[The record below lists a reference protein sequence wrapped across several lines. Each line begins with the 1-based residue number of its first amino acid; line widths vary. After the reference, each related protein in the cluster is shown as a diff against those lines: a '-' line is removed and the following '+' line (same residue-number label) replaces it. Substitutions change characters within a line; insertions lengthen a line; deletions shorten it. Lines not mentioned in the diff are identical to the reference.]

1 MKRYILILLLLGPL
15 AILAQDSGVLIT
27 NVTLHIGNGTAVEYG
42 AIGMRNGKIDY
53 AGKVAGAVNSNYAE
67 VIDGKGGDVYPGL
80 IAMNTSLGL
89 NEIFAVRAT
98 NDYRETGSYKPNVR
112 SIIAYN
118 AESNIV
124 ETSLANGVVMAQV
137 CPRGGIIK
145 GSSSLVK
152 LEAWNWEDAAVRID
166 EGIHMDWPRM
176 VKRSKEPNSFHT
188 WVPDE
193 KFDEKISE
201 IRTFFENA
209 RSYSNRSNP
218 IDRDVRFEAMRG
230 LFTGEKRLYITA
242 NDIKEIREV
251 IAFKRDMDI
260 SKVTIVGGQDAWMA
274 SDLLREND
282 ISVLVRRIHSL
293 PKYAE
298 DPVDMPFTLPAKL
311 SEAGVKFSFELDGSM
326 EPIQNRNLPFNIGT
340 AIAYGLD
347 YEKAVEAATLTAA
360 EILGVSDRI
369 GSLQIGKDA
378 NIVWSSGDLFDMR
391 TSIIQGI
398 WIDGKSSDINT
409 RQKELYQKYRDK
421 YGL

>member
-1 MKRYILILLLLGPL
+1 MKRFLFLLLLLSPL
-15 AILAQDSGVLIT
+15 LNSAQDSGVLIT
-27 NVTLHIGNGTAVEYG
+27 NVTLHTGTGTAIEYG

-53 AGKVAGAVNSNYAE
+53 VGKVAGAVQANYTE

-118 AESNIV
+118 AESQIV

-137 CPRGGIIK
+137 CPRGGVIK

-152 LEAWNWEDAAVRID
+152 LDAWNWEDAAVRMD

-176 VKRSKEPNSFHT
+176 VKRSKEPNT
-188 WVPDE
+188 ANVWIPDE
-193 KFDEKISE
+193 EFDAKIEE

-209 RSYSNRSNP
+209 RSYSNRSTT

-230 LFTGEKRLYITA
+230 LFSGEKRLYISA
-242 NDIKEIREV
+242 NNIKEIRGV
-251 IAFKRDMDI
+251 IGFKRDMDI
-260 SKVTIVGGQDAWMA
+260 DKVTIVGGNDAWMA

-282 ISVLVRRIHSL
+282 ISVLVGRVHRL

-298 DPVDMPFTLPAKL
+298 DPVDAPFSLPAKL
-311 SEAGVKFSFELDGSM
+311 SKAGVKFSFELNGDM

-347 YEKAVEAATLTAA
+347 YEKAVKAATLTAA
-360 EILGVSDRI
+360 EILGVSDRT
-369 GSLQIGKDA
+369 GSLQVGKDA
-378 NIVWSSGDLFDMR
+378 NVIWSSGDLFDMR
-391 TSIIQGI
+391 TSLIQGV
-398 WIDGKSSDINT
+398 WLDGKLCDITT
-409 RQKELYQKYRDK
+409 RQEELYQKYKNK